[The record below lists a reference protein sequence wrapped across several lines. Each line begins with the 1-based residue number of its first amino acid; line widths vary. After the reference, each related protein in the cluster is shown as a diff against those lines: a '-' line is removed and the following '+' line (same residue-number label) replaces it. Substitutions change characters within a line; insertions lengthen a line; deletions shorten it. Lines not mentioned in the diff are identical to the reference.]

1 MTRRCGRAPR
11 GERVREATPAGHRT
25 SLTLLGAVAE
35 KELLVTMIGESPTD
49 RDVVGAYLG

>member
-35 KELLVTMIGESPTD
+35 KELLVTTIGESPTD
-49 RDVVGAYLG
+49 RDVLGAYLG